1 MEQQGALPLQRTRFR
16 VAGYAQAFPS
26 IVLKNSEL
34 ALQLGVD
41 PEWIR
46 ARCGV
51 QSRYISGP
59 GETTPTMGE
68 RSARQALTNAPSF
81 RPACLVWATFTPD
94 CLRFPCGPA
103 IAHPLELGPIPA
115 FDPNAACSGGVLGLI
130 TALSF

>member
-41 PEWIR
+41 PDWIR

-59 GETTPTMGE
+59 GKPTLPVGV
-68 RSARQALTNAPSF
+68 RAARQALTNAPSC
-81 RPACLVWATFTPD
+81 RPDCLVCATFTPYD
-94 CLRFPCGPA
+94 PLCPFCPA
-103 IAHPLELGPIPA
+103 IAH
-115 FDPNAACSGGVLGLI
+115 
-130 TALSF
+130 AL

>member
-59 GETTPTMGE
+59 GETTTTLGV
-68 RSARQALTNAPSF
+68 RAARQALTNAPSF
-81 RPACLVWATFTPD
+81 QPDCLVCATFTPD
-94 CLRFPCGPA
+94 YPLCPCGPA
-103 IAHPLELGPIPA
+103 RSEEHTSELQSLRHLVCRLLLEK
-115 FDPNAACSGGVLGLI
+115 
-130 TALSF
+130 